1 MRISDGSSDVCSSDL
16 PGAFERHRFADPA
29 PDVGGDPARDR
40 CFPAHRE
47 QFGRGVEARKTL
59 DLPRTIE
66 FHVDP
71 ATAAE
76 FEHMAA
82 RAGYALAAQLHHLSL
97 RTSPFYKARY
107 SARKSGVRGKR
118 VSVRVDLG

>member
-47 QFGRGVEARKTL
+47 QFGRGVEARQTL

-66 FHVDP
+66 LHVDP
-71 ATAAE
+71 PTAAE

-82 RAGYALAAQLHHLSL
+82 PAGYTPAEQQNGRASCRGRGCPYVRSL
-97 RTSPFYKARY
+97 VVAVTLK
-107 SARKSGVRGKR
+107 KKT
-118 VSVRVDLG
+118 